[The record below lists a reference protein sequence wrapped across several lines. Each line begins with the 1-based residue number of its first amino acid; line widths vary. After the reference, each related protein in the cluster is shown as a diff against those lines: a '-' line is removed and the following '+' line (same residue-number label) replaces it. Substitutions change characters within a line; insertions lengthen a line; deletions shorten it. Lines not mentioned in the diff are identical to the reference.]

1 MERQPFGFI
10 SRYKDGL
17 LSKEYEMVNITSET
31 EKAYQQEKSSKLMLS
46 ILMDAAGMATFLVP
60 GIAEFA
66 DLAWAPIAAV
76 TNFLMF
82 RGATGIAG
90 GAGTFLEELLPGTD
104 WIPSFTITWGMKY
117 IVRENQ
123 TIEEFV
129 KRHKEK
135 KQLFS

>member
-1 MERQPFGFI
+1 ME
-10 SRYKDGL
+10 K
-17 LSKEYEMVNITSET
+17 ITSDT
-31 EKAYQQEKSSKLMLS
+31 EKAYQREKSTKLMLS
-46 ILMDAAGMATFLVP
+46 IAMDVIGMATFLVP
-60 GIAEFA
+60 ALGEFA

-82 RGATGIAG
+82 RGVTGAAG

-123 TIEEFV
+123 TIEDFV
-129 KRHKEK
+129 KRHRTRKT
-135 KQLFS
+135 LLAD

>member
-1 MERQPFGFI
+1 MG
-10 SRYKDGL
+10 
-17 LSKEYEMVNITSET
+17 ET
-31 EKAYQQEKSSKLMLS
+31 EKAYQREKTNKLLLS
-46 ILMDAAGMATFLVP
+46 ILMDAIGMSTFLIP
-60 GIAEFA
+60 GIAEIA

-82 RGATGIAG
+82 RGTTGIAG

-123 TIEEFV
+123 TMEEFV
-129 KRHKEK
+129 KRHQNRKT
-135 KQLFS
+135 LLAD